1 MKNAQK
7 ISILGILE
15 DSSFPISTGRLHQV
29 LLDTGEEIERP
40 ALFVFLQNLEKKG
53 IVSHDWEA
61 EGEDGGGTIVFT
73 WKLLT
78 PLVGN
83 LNDL

>member
-7 ISILGILE
+7 ISILGVLE
-15 DSSFPISTGRLHQV
+15 DSSFAMSTGELHKTLQRL
-29 LLDTGEEIERP
+29 GEEIERP
-40 ALFVFLQNLEKKG
+40 ALFEFLRRIEKKG
-53 IVSHDWEA
+53 IVSHNWEI
-61 EGEDGGGTIVFT
+61 EGEDGDGTIVFT
-73 WKLLT
+73 WRFLT

>member
-15 DSSFPISTGRLHQV
+15 DSSFAMSTGDLHKTLQRL
-29 LLDTGEEIERP
+29 GEEIERP
-40 ALFVFLQNLEKKG
+40 ALFEFLRRIEKKG
-53 IVSHDWEA
+53 IVSHNWET
-61 EGEDGGGTIVFT
+61 EGEDGDGTIVFT
-73 WKLLT
+73 WRFLT

-83 LNDL
+83 LNEL